1 MYKRQAWA
9 YPTHYWPRVIRLIA
23 SGAIPAKQ
31 IVTRRIKLNDAV
43 GEGFDALLDPA
54 GKHLKIL
61 IALEA

>member
-1 MYKRQAWA
+1 M
-9 YPTHYWPRVIRLIA
+9 IRLIA